1 MNVAN
6 RYASVKAET
15 CRRGRKRV
23 GVSALGRVGV
33 GGSVSAWAQACR
45 RGRKRVGVSACRRVG
60 MSGFSRRLDYPAV
73 GMINHFDDL
82 RQNLVAGVI
91 KFLEDL
97 LSIGNC
103 FVNSKTLNTSDIA
116 P

>member
-1 MNVAN
+1 MHMNVAN

-33 GGSVSAWAQACR
+33 GGSVSA
-45 RGRKRVGVSACRRVG
+45 CRRVG
-60 MSGFSRRLDYPAV
+60 VSGFSRRLDYPAV

>member
-1 MNVAN
+1 
-6 RYASVKAET
+6 
-15 CRRGRKRV
+15 V
-23 GVSALGRVGV
+23 GGNVSAYRRWG
-33 GGSVSAWAQACR
+33 VSAWAEVCR

-60 MSGFSRRLDYPAV
+60 VSGFSRRLDYPAV